1 MSKALERNIGYLTVL
16 RRKSSRTAKHSDL
29 KKIDRVINLYTE
41 RKISNVTTA
50 EHLIKGL
57 TSTDTKVYDKTYQKY
72 KDNIKTFKE
81 NNPLNQRMAEARTN
95 KETGGKLKIDND
107 PGPRAR
113 EKKNTYVVQFMFYI
127 SEHKDRRTIKSNYA
141 FKHRQHLFFAKQ
153 YDNFT
158 ATIKATAFSK
168 DIIGKRI
175 FEMIGDPNTEY
186 RLRGD
191 TVNDDT
197 KTITN

>member
-50 EHLIKGL
+50 ENLIKGL
-57 TSTDTKVYDKTYQKY
+57 TSTDTKVYVKTYQKY

-81 NNPLNQRMAEARTN
+81 NKPLSQRMAEARTRE
-95 KETGGKLKIDND
+95 ETGGKLKIDND

-113 EKKNTYVVQFMFYI
+113 KGTINILFNLCHTYQ
-127 SEHKDRRTIKSNYA
+127 
-141 FKHRQHLFFAKQ
+141 
-153 YDNFT
+153 
-158 ATIKATAFSK
+158 
-168 DIIGKRI
+168 G
-175 FEMIGDPNTEY
+175 
-186 RLRGD
+186 
-191 TVNDDT
+191 T
-197 KTITN
+197 KTQKS